1 MTKPN
6 RNKEISP
13 EILRELLAYNPDD
26 GTFIWKERNQ
36 KWFKS
41 EPSCKSWNTKYSGEK
56 AFTSINSN
64 GYKQG
69 MIMGKVYSAHRVA
82 FAIYHG
88 RWPSDQIDHINGHKT
103 DNRIA
108 NLNNV
113 AARGNNKNKKRS
125 INNTSGVTGVSWDKS
140 SGRWLARIGVNSGV
154 ICVGSFDSKEDAI
167 FARKMAEMEY
177 GFHPNH
183 DRQI

>member
-1 MTKPN
+1 MTKPT
-6 RNKEISP
+6 RNHKITP
-13 EILRELLAYNPDD
+13 EELRELLDYNPDD
-26 GTFIWKERNQ
+26 GTFVWKERAQ
-36 KWFKS
+36 KSFNKRYAGK
-41 EPSCKSWNTKYSGEK
+41 EALTANH
-56 AFTSINSN
+56 NN

-69 MIMGKVYSAHRVA
+69 TINGGTYYVHRVA